1 MTAPWTRTFALVAG
15 RLTLA
20 GITFLL
26 YRIGEGALS
35 GPPLLRPPEILTWWQ
50 QRGAVLATFST
61 AREVLFWVACYLC
74 TLSAAGVVARA
85 THSARLA
92 HALSGCR
99 LPGAKTMMAAAVG
112 VSAVGAVVA
121 AGAGPSFASDGSS
134 PSNAQFAPLADGSK
148 DRPVLR
154 YVGPAEPA
162 PVLRY
167 VGPADPAPVLR
178 YVGPADP
185 APVLRYVGPADPAPV
200 LRYVGPAEPA
210 PVLGYTGA
218 GGGAGAGTDQGSI
231 APALKRTDL
240 PPADAP
246 GREVCPNGCQIRH
259 PNGQTSLRR
268 TAPAE
273 RSVPN
278 GAGAEAGSAEAGST
292 EAGSTEAGAA
302 EAGAAEAGAAEAG
315 AAEAGAA
322 EAGAA
327 GGAAS
332 GTAGSGNTDVWVVR
346 PGDDLWSI
354 AEATLAR
361 AWGHPPADADLARY
375 WWRVVQTNRADLP
388 EPANPSL
395 LFPGDRIAIPPPP
408 AAPG

>member
-134 PSNAQFAPLADGSK
+134 PSNAQFAPLADVSK
-148 DRPVLR
+148 DR
-154 YVGPAEPA
+154 
-162 PVLRY
+162 
-167 VGPADPAPVLR
+167 
-178 YVGPADP
+178 
-185 APVLRYVGPADPAPV
+185 PV

-302 EAGAAEAGAAEAG
+302 EAGAA
-315 AAEAGAA
+315 
-322 EAGAA
+322 